1 MKTTERSEAQRLFF
15 QTNYTKSKIAEMLGV
30 SRRTLSVWAHHGNW
44 DKLRKSSRTLP
55 AIVAEKCYHLVDEYT
70 SGLLADS
77 YAAQNINYRHA
88 QTIHLLATSIKKL
101 KNGSTVNEAMQTF
114 NLFLGGLEHRHPELA
129 AQVAPEVDE
138 FIRLTAGSKTT
149 DHLTSHFA
157 DDGTVPFNQEDF
169 TEKYKDEAEA
179 ETLNEAF
186 EEFIQHRDTTTT
198 DTSSPISTPPN
209 AHSTSPSPACGE
221 PVEPGK
227 DGEGLTTEPEFI
239 LNLSKD
245 RPAPNNED
253 DPEGYS
259 QPDNVYPPG
268 PAPACTPSHTV
279 VANEDEVTNLNSKA
293 AIHSTLQTII
303 KENNFTKNQNQSTM
317 QTTTEGAHTL
327 SPHTARPIATR
338 TVSPLLAEGLFP
350 LPDHIIIIRNAL
362 AHSDLPL
369 ERKQEI
375 MSRALAKEGDNYIYR
390 EKGRRIATALEENG
404 FAPYLGPTP
413 MPPADLARFNEMCRN
428 VSLQFEEDVR
438 LYKSWLEAAGL
449 KYPPM
454 ILNAED
460 LTELDPYHKSDG
472 PMADWDELFPDD
484 EDDEYD
490 TEIEIEEQI
499 KKPVTEQV

>member
-15 QTNYTKSKIAEMLGV
+15 QTNYTKSQIAEMLGV

-149 DHLTSHFA
+149 DHLTSPFA
-157 DDGTVPFNQEDF
+157 DDGTIPFNQEDF

-186 EEFIQHRDTTTT
+186 EEFMQHREASTTETGT
-198 DTSSPISTPPN
+198 PHSAQSSPCDIHAN
-209 AHSTSPSPACGE
+209 AHSASPSPACGE
-221 PVEPGK
+221 LVEPGRG
-227 DGEGLTTEPEFI
+227 GEGLPTEPP
-239 LNLSKD
+239 L
-245 RPAPNNED
+245 PAPNNEG
-253 DPEGYS
+253 DPEDYS

-268 PAPACTPSHTV
+268 PAPASTPSHTMV
-279 VANEDEVTNLNSKA
+279 PHEGESRNAATKA
-293 AIHSTLQTII
+293 AIHSKLQTII
-303 KENNFTKNQNQSTM
+303 QENNFTKNQTQYTM
-317 QTTTEGAHTL
+317 QTTTEDARTP
-327 SPHTARPIATR
+327 SPHSALPIAPR
-338 TVSPLLAEGLFP
+338 TVSPLMAEGLFP
-350 LPDHIIIIRNAL
+350 LPDDIIVLRNAL
-362 AHSDLPL
+362 AYSGFPL
-369 ERKQEI
+369 EKKKQI
-375 MSRALAKEGDNYIYR
+375 MDHVMAKEGDKYIYR

-413 MPPADLARFNEMCRN
+413 MPPAELARFNEMCRN

-438 LYKSWLEAAGL
+438 HYKSWLQAAGL

-454 ILNAED
+454 ILDAEE
-460 LTELDPYHKSDG
+460 LTELDPYHKTKG
-472 PMADWDELFPDD
+472 RIADWDELLPDD
-484 EDDEYD
+484 DEDEYD
-490 TEIEIEEQI
+490 TEIESEEQI
-499 KKPVTEQV
+499 ETPVTAQV

>member
-15 QTNYTKSKIAEMLGV
+15 QTNYTKSQIAEMLGV

-138 FIRLTAGSKTT
+138 FIRLTAGSKNT
-149 DHLTSHFA
+149 DHLTSPFA
-157 DDGTVPFNQEDF
+157 DDGTIPFNQDDF

-186 EEFIQHRDTTTT
+186 EEFIQHRDATTT
-198 DTSSPISTPPN
+198 DTSRSISTHPN

-221 PVEPGK
+221 PVEPRR
-227 DGEGLTTEPEFI
+227 DGEGLPTEPEFI
-239 LNLSKD
+239 LSLSKD
-245 RPAPNNED
+245 RTAPDDCD

-259 QPDNVYPPG
+259 QPDNVYPPR
-268 PAPACTPSHTV
+268 PAPTCTPSHTL
-279 VANEDEVTNLNSKA
+279 VANEDEATNLNSKA

-303 KENNFTKNQNQSTM
+303 QENNFTKNQTQSTM
-317 QTTTEGAHTL
+317 QTTIEGARTL
-327 SPHTARPIATR
+327 
-338 TVSPLLAEGLFP
+338 SPLLAEGLFP

-390 EKGRRIATALEENG
+390 EKGRRIAAALEENG

-472 PMADWDELFPDD
+472 PMADWDELLPDD
-484 EDDEYD
+484 DEDEYD
-490 TEIEIEEQI
+490 TDIEIVEQI
-499 KKPVTEQV
+499 EKLVTAQV